1 MSRLTGGLPGD
12 RIDGRPVC
20 VTNHPGC
27 LPIIHLLIEVLR
39 RPVESAQYTSLEFAN
54 RLSDWNLRASYG
66 STGDCF
72 DNAAMESTW
81 ATVKRDVLSIHG
93 DWKHI
98 TRSELRTFLFDYLET
113 FYNRQRHQAGLQ
125 HHTPAEVYAASAV
138 A

>member
-1 MSRLTGGLPGD
+1 MGERQTTDLVVYALVMALA
-12 RIDGRPVC
+12 R
-20 VTNHPGC
+20 
-27 LPIIHLLIEVLR
+27 R
-39 RPVESAQYTSLEFAN
+39 RPDGELVHHADRGSQYTSLKFAN

-72 DNAAMESTW
+72 DNTAMESTW

-98 TRSELRTFLFDYLET
+98 TQSELRTILFNYIET
-113 FYNRQRHQAGLQ
+113 FYNRQRHQARLQ
-125 HHTPAEVYAASAV
+125 HHTPAEVYAAPAV

>member
-1 MSRLTGGLPGD
+1 MNTYALRLKLVLQRLVEPG
-12 RIDGRPVC
+12 
-20 VTNHPGC
+20 
-27 LPIIHLLIEVLR
+27 
-39 RPVESAQYTSLEFAN
+39 QYTSLEFA
-54 RLSDWNLRASYG
+54 DWNLKASYG

-81 ATVKRDVLSIHG
+81 ATIKRDVLAIHG

-98 TRSELRTFLFDYLET
+98 TRSELRTILFDYIET

>member
-1 MSRLTGGLPGD
+1 MY
-12 RIDGRPVC
+12 RI
-20 VTNHPGC
+20 
-27 LPIIHLLIEVLR
+27 
-39 RPVESAQYTSLEFAN
+39 ESSTSFEREEASKLSAHVHQYARSASCRSHQTRGASGTSLEFAN
-54 RLSDWNLRASYG
+54 RLSDWNLQASYG

-98 TRSELRTFLFDYLET
+98 TRSELRTILFDYIET

>member
-1 MSRLTGGLPGD
+1 MYRWVQRFTLLVINVLVSSR
-12 RIDGRPVC
+12 
-20 VTNHPGC
+20 
-27 LPIIHLLIEVLR
+27 
-39 RPVESAQYTSLEFAN
+39 
-54 RLSDWNLRASYG
+54 
-66 STGDCF
+66 
-72 DNAAMESTW
+72 NAAMESTW

-98 TRSELRTFLFDYLET
+98 TRSELRTILFDYIET